1 MMSGRRLLPV
11 VLPLLLAPWLAGC
24 SIPTWMPLIG
34 KDKPKP
40 PAAAAAAVATPR
52 RARRPPRRPGRRS
65 PSGCPTRRP

>member
-11 VLPLLLAPWLAGC
+11 LLPLLLAAGLAGC
-24 SIPTWMPLIG
+24 SIPSWMPLIG

-40 PAAAAAAVATPR
+40 PAAAAPR
-52 RARRPPRRPGRRS
+52 RGRRRRPPAAARPAAA